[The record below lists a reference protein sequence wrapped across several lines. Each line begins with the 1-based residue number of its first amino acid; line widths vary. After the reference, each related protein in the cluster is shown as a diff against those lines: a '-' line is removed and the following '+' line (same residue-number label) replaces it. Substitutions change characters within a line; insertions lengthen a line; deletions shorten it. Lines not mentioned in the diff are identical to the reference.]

1 MDNKMQEHVMYYVY
15 SKDNCAFCQQAKSL
29 LLIKNLPFK
38 VLNLDKDYTLE
49 EFRLYF
55 PNQRTFP
62 MVTKIWEEEN
72 IVKTDLIGGFDK
84 LKEYVDANR

>member
-1 MDNKMQEHVMYYVY
+1 MQEHVMYYVY

-49 EFRLYF
+49 EFRTKF
-55 PNQRTFP
+55 PEQKTFP
-62 MVTKIWEEEN
+62 MIVHMKHNFELEEKYYIE
-72 IVKTDLIGGFDK
+72 IGGFDK
-84 LKEYVDANR
+84 LREYLK